1 VYHLKTGN
9 MQVEFLPFTI
19 SPAYCSP
26 VSYNIYL
33 SNGEALPSF
42 IQFDQASRTLT
53 VGATET
59 SAVGLYTIII
69 NGTYFNNGYNI
80 SASIKWNL
88 EVKYIP

>member
-1 VYHLKTGN
+1 

-42 IQFDQASRTLT
+42 IQFD
-53 VGATET
+53 
-59 SAVGLYTIII
+59 
-69 NGTYFNNGYNI
+69 
-80 SASIKWNL
+80 
-88 EVKYIP
+88 